1 MSSAADELRFSEAR
15 TEMAFLRRPER
26 AVALALAMVVLSG
39 VVGCVPTPDFEPVRS
54 ELAKPVLRIDAF
66 QSVASNGKVVVA
78 GTARGVVVRSDAT
91 GANRSRHALAQP
103 SSIVAM
109 THCPDGSFAALD
121 FYRKVWVSDPDAQR
135 WTGRSIP
142 SRSNLVALT
151 CGPTGRLWLVG
162 SHTTILSTDDGGA
175 SWTTHS
181 LGEDAILTTV
191 QFIDDRNGVITGEF
205 GLHLVT
211 SDGGVSWRKR
221 QPIPKEFYPYA
232 ALFTDAQKGWIS
244 GLAGVVLHTEDG
256 GRTWTEQA
264 NDAGAPINALL
275 QVGEEQFGLGA
286 GGQIVTRRDRRWI
299 PVGYAKARPALWAA
313 GAAISELSMVVAG
326 PGGALNVLD
335 VPAPTASG
343 PSKPASPR

>member
-1 MSSAADELRFSEAR
+1 
-15 TEMAFLRRPER
+15 MAFLRRPER
-26 AVALALAMVVLSG
+26 TVALAIAVVVLSG
-39 VVGCVPTPDFEPVRS
+39 MVGCVPTPDFEPVRA
-54 ELAKPVLRIDAF
+54 ELAKAVLRIDAF
-66 QSVASNGKVVVA
+66 QSAASNGKVVIA

-121 FYRKVWVSDPDAQR
+121 FYRRVWVADPDAQQ

-142 SRSNLVALT
+142 GRSNLVALT
-151 CGPTGRLWLVG
+151 CDPAGRLWLVG

-191 QFIDDRNGVITGEF
+191 QFIDRRNGVITGEF

-221 QPIPKEFYPYA
+221 QPIPKDFYPYA
-232 ALFTDAQKGWIS
+232 ALFTDAHKGWVS
-244 GLAGVVLHTEDG
+244 GLAGVVLQTEDG

-264 NDAGAPINALL
+264 NDAGVPIYALL
-275 QVGEEQFGLGA
+275 QIGDEQYGLGA
-286 GGQIVTRRDRRWI
+286 GGQIVTRRDGRWR
-299 PVGYAKARPALWAA
+299 PVAYAKARPALWAA
-313 GAAISELSMVVAG
+313 GAVISERSMLVAG

-335 VPAPTASG
+335 VPARTVPGPSETAS
-343 PSKPASPR
+343 SR